1 MSESKGRQVNPKLK
15 LLFAVLIPLIVLLIP
30 ISEFTTIEHRF
41 VALFFLAALL
51 WVLEPIPVFATSVLI
66 IVLELLMVSDKG
78 LFVFRNMHNS
88 PEFGELISYKAIM
101 ASFAS
106 PIIMLFLGGFFLAK
120 AASKYRLDINL
131 ARVLI
136 RPFGK
141 QPRYVMLGLMIITGI
156 FSMFM
161 SNTATVAM
169 MLALITPI
177 LALFGKDD
185 PGRVALLLAIPFAA
199 NIGGIGTPIGTPP
212 NAIAMKYLTG
222 PDTIGFG
229 KWMSFGV
236 PYVVVMTVASW
247 FILVRMFP
255 SRQKKI
261 DLQISGTFLKT
272 GKAVTVYVTFLVTI
286 LLWLTDF
293 IHGMNSYVVAM
304 LPIAVFVVSG
314 ILGPEDIKRLNW
326 DVLWLIAGGIAL
338 GMGLDKSGLSLH
350 LIKLIPF
357 SHFPP
362 VVIAFI
368 ASLAGVFMSTFISNT
383 ATANLFLPI
392 ISALA
397 ISLHKLGLFQS
408 EGSLILIVAIS
419 CSLAMSL
426 PVSTPPNAIAYASG
440 DIESNDMLKAGS
452 IVGAIGL
459 FGAYLMLYFLVSTG
473 FI

>member
-1 MSESKGRQVNPKLK
+1 
-15 LLFAVLIPLIVLLIP
+15 
-30 ISEFTTIEHRF
+30 
-41 VALFFLAALL
+41 
-51 WVLEPIPVFATSVLI
+51 
-66 IVLELLMVSDKG
+66 
-78 LFVFRNMHNS
+78 
-88 PEFGELISYKAIM
+88 
-101 ASFAS
+101 
-106 PIIMLFLGGFFLAK
+106 
-120 AASKYRLDINL
+120 
-131 ARVLI
+131 
-136 RPFGK
+136 
-141 QPRYVMLGLMIITGI
+141 
-156 FSMFM
+156 MFM

-185 PGRVALLLAIPFAA
+185 PGRVALLLSIPFSA

-222 PDTIGFG
+222 PSAIGFG

-236 PYVVVMTVASW
+236 PYVVVMIVLSW
-247 FILVRMFP
+247 FILVKMFP
-255 SRQKKI
+255 SRQKKV
-261 DLQISGTFLKT
+261 DLRITGTFLKS
-272 GKAVTVYVTFLVTI
+272 GKAVTVYITFIATI

-304 LPIAVFVVSG
+304 LPVAVFVVAG

-362 VVIAFI
+362 VVIAVI
-368 ASLAGVFMSTFISNT
+368 ASMGGVFMSTFISNT

-397 ISLHKLGLFQS
+397 VSLHSLGLFQS
-408 EGSLILIVAIS
+408 EGSLVIIVAIS

-440 DIESNDMLKAGS
+440 DITSNDMLKAGT
-452 IVGAIGL
+452 IVGGIGL
-459 FGAYLMLYFLVSTG
+459 FGAYIMLYFLVSTG